1 MPGAVL
7 KSASKK
13 ATNITLSQ
21 EVVEEAKAL
30 GMNLSQ
36 TCEQLLRHA
45 IRAEKDRRW
54 ALEHADFIVAYNA
67 TVEQE
72 GLPLADSRSF

>member
-1 MPGAVL
+1 MSDAIL

-21 EVVEEAKAL
+21 EVLEEAKAL

-36 TCEQLLRHA
+36 TCEQLLRGA

-54 ALEHADFIVAYNA
+54 AQEHATYIAAYND
-67 TVEQE
+67 TIEQDA
-72 GLPLADSRSF
+72 LTLAASRSF